1 MTEVTS
7 ADDRLRIANK
17 FLALGYFIY
26 AAALILFLIGW
37 LATIATQLSQ
47 VHARLP
53 AASLVPMVALLVT
66 AILFTTLNIAIGR
79 RLLAN
84 DRTRSTWILVFVSFL
99 EIPIGT
105 GLAFLTLLW
114 LWSLRENK

>member
-1 MTEVTS
+1 M
-7 ADDRLRIANK
+7 DGYKFNLANK
-17 FLALGYFIY
+17 FLAFGYFIY

-37 LATIATQLSQ
+37 LATIATRLSQ
-47 VHARLP
+47 VDVRLP
-53 AASLVPMVALLVT
+53 SASLVPIVALLVT

-84 DRTRSTWILVFVSFL
+84 DRTRSTWILVLVSLL

-114 LWSLRENK
+114 LFARRSSS